1 MLNDKIYIGAHST
14 NDLDDEYYGSGKHIR
29 RSIKKYGLT
38 NFKKEIMHIFDNAEE
53 MYKTEAIYVNEE
65 FILNTNTYNMK
76 VGGMGGWDHI
86 NAKKM
91 TDETKKKISDS
102 MKSREFTE
110 EHKEKLRGPKTEEH
124 RANMRKPKS
133 EAHLE
138 KMRRPCSET
147 TKKKI
152 SIANTGKILSEEQRK
167 NLSDALKGKKASIKT
182 REKMS
187 TSHKGKIVS
196 AETKDRLS
204 GKNNGN
210 YGTICITDGYNNSR
224 ILKEACIPDGWYA
237 GRTVSVE
244 TKEKMSLGIRKEK
257 HPAYGK
263 MWINNC
269 ITNKL
274 IHKETIIP
282 DGWHKGM
289 ITNS

>member
-1 MLNDKIYIGAHST
+1 MKRFHIIYKITNTLNSKIYIGAHST
-14 NDLDDEYYGSGKHIR
+14 NDLNDSYYGSGKYIK
-29 RSIKKYGLT
+29 SAIKKYGLI
-38 NFKKEIMHIFDNAEE
+38 NFNKEIIHIFNNSKDMYDAE
-53 MYKTEAIYVNEE
+53 ASYVNEE
-65 FILNTNTYNMK
+65 FISDPNNYNIK
-76 VGGMGGWDHI
+76 LGGQGGWDHMI
-86 NAKKM
+86 GRKHSE
-91 TDETKKKISDS
+91 ETKQKMSDMNKGKK
-102 MKSREFTE
+102 
-110 EHKEKLRGPKTEEH
+110 L
-124 RANMRKPKS
+124 
-133 EAHLE
+133 L
-138 KMRRPCSET
+138 ET
-147 TKKKI
+147 TKKKLSLI
-152 SIANTGKILSEEQRK
+152 NTGKTA
-167 NLSDALKGKKASIKT
+167 SDTT
-182 REKMS
+182 RQKMS

-274 IHKETIIP
+274 IHKETVIP